1 MTLIDDGVE
10 ADLRPI
16 GIHAIRCIPPLAQG

>member
-1 MTLIDDGVE
+1 MTLIDDGAE

-16 GIHAIRCIPPLAQG
+16 GIHAIRCIAPLAQG